1 MAALIRQANS
11 GYELANM
18 PKIKTKDVRWK
29 RRERKQNNNNKQTNT
44 FWKERG
50 GRKCQRAT
58 WQRLDT
64 RNPCTWYNPLSTDNN
79 TAGQQTLTNYPTQ
92 RLSGLVKH
100 RDYPP
105 HSYIVNERYNSRN
118 KRASKEGEKKTV
130 NGKNRSLAQPQTL
143 TQGGHEIASLL
154 NQNEQN
160 FFIFT
165 YGETNT
171 DKLGK

>member
-1 MAALIRQANS
+1 M
-11 GYELANM
+11 
-18 PKIKTKDVRWK
+18 KD
-29 RRERKQNNNNKQTNT
+29 
-44 FWKERG
+44 
-50 GRKCQRAT
+50 
-58 WQRLDT
+58 
-64 RNPCTWYNPLSTDNN
+64 
-79 TAGQQTLTNYPTQ
+79 
-92 RLSGLVKH
+92 GLVKH